1 MKILFC
7 NFEYPPLGGGG
18 GVINAHL
25 ARELAKK
32 HDVTVLTS
40 KRRELPADTLEK
52 GVRVI
57 RVPVL
62 MRRKNSIASLTS
74 MATFLATGSKKGL
87 ELLKK
92 ESFDVINTHFVL
104 PTGPVGVLL
113 SRQAGIPNVLSLH
126 GGDLYDPTKFLSPHR
141 HAFLRWMVRGL
152 LRRADLVV
160 GQSNNTLANMRKF
173 YTPEIDGVRIPL
185 AINRPEPVSGGRE
198 MYGFAD
204 DEKILITIGRLVA
217 RKGVDQL
224 IRMMRQFAGEKVRL
238 LILGSGPQSQELK
251 NLVVRHHLEQQVMFM
266 GFVSDEEKFRLLN
279 LSDVYVSTSQHE
291 GFGIVYLE
299 GMAFGLPII
308 AYDEGGQTDFL
319 EDGRTGFLVSLNQL
333 DRFTARTREMIQ
345 DDDLRQKIGQTN
357 RQLVEE
363 FFIDRCASRYE
374 EFFCQAIDAHIAGRQ
389 HISLGQRTG

>member
-319 EDGRTGFLVSLNQL
+319 EDDRTGFLVSLNQL

-345 DDDLRQKIGQTN
+345 DDDLRQVIGQTN

>member
-345 DDDLRQKIGQTN
+345 DDDLRQVIGQTN